1 MDYANLGTATADM
14 VVDILVNGAD
24 PATMPVETFDNGIAT
39 VNTDTC
45 EALGLDLDTIKEA
58 FAPYATQVEEITTAE
73 SFE

>member
-1 MDYANLGTATADM
+1 
-14 VVDILVNGAD
+14 
-24 PATMPVETFDNGIAT
+24 MPIETFDNGIAT